1 MILPRGVGVF
11 LATGRVDL
19 RWSFDALSGFAKERM
34 RQDPRSGAL
43 FVFLNARRTRAKV
56 LFFEP
61 GGYCILH
68 RRLDRGTFPAP
79 VVVPPGAAG
88 AEHVAIS
95 AAELELLLRG
105 LDDPRRR
112 AAARKRATRIVH

>member
-1 MILPRGVGVF
+1 VILPRSVGVF

-68 RRLDRGTFPAP
+68 RRLDRGTFPVP
-79 VVVPPGAAG
+79 IVVPPG

-105 LDDPRRR
+105 LEDPRKRVALKKR
-112 AAARKRATRIVH
+112 AARIMH

>member
-1 MILPRGVGVF
+1 MILPRGVSVY

-19 RWSFDALSGFAKERM
+19 RWSFDALSGLAKERM

-56 LFFEP
+56 LYFDY
-61 GGYCILH
+61 GYCILH
-68 RRLDRGTFPAP
+68 KKLDRGTFPVP
-79 VVVPPGAAG
+79 VVVQPG

-105 LDDPRRR
+105 LEDPRTRTRR
-112 AAARKRATRIVH
+112 SRSKRSTPTVH